1 MGVIQDK
8 EYLSWKDIDQYIED
22 ILKELPL
29 KKFDTILGLA
39 RGGMIP
45 ATILAYKT
53 NCSNLQQLGVRT
65 RDVDSIQYYGAPQL
79 VGNVLIVDDINDSG
93 LTFSSVRDYIPYHFD
108 HDEVKTI
115 TYTSLIRRSNTI
127 FDGDIPGLVAHND
140 SWYVFPWD

>member
-1 MGVIQDK
+1 MSDTQDK
-8 EYLSWKDIDQYIED
+8 EYLSWNDIDQSIEG
-22 ILKELPL
+22 ILKELPI

-53 NCSNLQQLGVRT
+53 ECHNLQQLGVRT
-65 RDVDSIQYYGAPQL
+65 RDVDNIQYYGSPQL

-93 LTFSSVRDYIPYHFD
+93 LTFSSVKEYIQYHFD
-108 HDEVKTI
+108 HDEIKTI
-115 TYTSLIRRSNTI
+115 TYASLVRRTSTTFNE
-127 FDGDIPGLVAHND
+127 DITGLVANND